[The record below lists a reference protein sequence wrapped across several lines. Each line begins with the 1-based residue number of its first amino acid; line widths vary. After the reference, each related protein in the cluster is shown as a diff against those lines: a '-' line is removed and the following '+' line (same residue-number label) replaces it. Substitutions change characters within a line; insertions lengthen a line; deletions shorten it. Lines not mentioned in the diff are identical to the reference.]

1 MDESETKGL
10 ERRAVRGLNVKG
22 CEGKNCGVL
31 AERWGRK
38 LLSLQD
44 PDDSIDNRRDG
55 LVVEMAG
62 AIKNQVDTG
71 RKEPVWPDVARFA
84 ECSLCKLHV
93 GDADG
98 VAIPDLLARDL
109 AEDEIVPTRC
119 RDNKSRAPL
128 HRREIREGKRY
139 NDNIAL
145 YKSLHASSSSGRSQS
160 FRSAGSLARAVSG
173 AAFRRRDLRYRMKS
187 STSPYVRGGRSFNS
201 LMISSFTRVMAT
213 SPLQYMILWCFNLH
227 ISV

>member
-44 PDDSIDNRRDG
+44 PDDPIDNRRDG

-109 AEDEIVPTRC
+109 AEDDIVPTRC

-139 NDNIAL
+139 NDNIPFTNRSTPLPPRVGA
-145 YKSLHASSSSGRSQS
+145 SLSG
-160 FRSAGSLARAVSG
+160 ARARSRGRCPGQPSG
-173 AAFRRRDLRYRMKS
+173 AG
-187 STSPYVRGGRSFNS
+187 T
-201 LMISSFTRVMAT
+201 
-213 SPLQYMILWCFNLH
+213 
-227 ISV
+227 